1 MVYYAVLAEAG
12 VHHYGGN
19 GTELGTVCGK
29 YRRVC
34 MLAVTDPGDS
44 DGIRSM
50 PEETGEKE
58 IMHNFSLR
66 KLPRAWLKKKKL

>member
-29 YRRVC
+29 YHRVC

-44 DGIRSM
+44 DVVRSM
-50 PEETGEKE
+50 TEQAAEEE
-58 IMHNFSLR
+58 IMKIFL
-66 KLPRAWLKKKKL
+66 